1 MLGTVGAGGIG
12 YVISNCMTRY
22 AYGQA
27 IVAIV
32 MVLLFTYIMELAFT
46 AVKEKN
52 GKIK

>member
-1 MLGTVGAGGIG
+1 
-12 YVISNCMTRY
+12 MTRY